1 MNLLRTPLCA
11 LAAVALL
18 ALAGCDPMVKPKAAA
33 GPAAAPAPVV
43 VAAAAPA
50 ARDIPWE
57 ELIPKA
63 WDPTKRFR
71 GVNLDN
77 LKDND
82 PRAKQ
87 MLEDLRATWDNA
99 PVNTALDGQ
108 AVRLP
113 GFVVPLE
120 SVDGAVKDFLLV
132 PYFGACIHTPPPPA
146 NQIIRVLAATPQKG
160 LRAMDTV
167 WVSGT
172 LEAARFNSGEMG
184 VSGYQLKQARV
195 EPYTEKPP
203 QS

>member
-1 MNLLRTPLCA
+1 MNLLRTPSCL
-11 LAAVALL
+11 LATAALL
-18 ALAGCDPMVKPKAAA
+18 ALAGCDPLVKPKAAA
-33 GPAAAPAPVV
+33 GVANAPAPVV

-57 ELIPKA
+57 ELIPKS

-71 GVNLDN
+71 GLNLDN

-99 PVNTALDGQ
+99 PVNTALDGE

-120 SVDGAVKDFLLV
+120 SVDGAITDFLLV

-184 VSGYQLKQARV
+184 VSGYRLKQARV